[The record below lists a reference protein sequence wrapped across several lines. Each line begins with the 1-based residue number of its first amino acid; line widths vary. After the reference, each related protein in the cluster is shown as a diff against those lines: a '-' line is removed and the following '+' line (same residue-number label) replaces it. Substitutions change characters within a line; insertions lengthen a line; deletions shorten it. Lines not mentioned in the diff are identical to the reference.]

1 MRASVG
7 SSSCML
13 EGRAQ
18 REEPSKLSTT
28 GAWEAMTVEALEPWT
43 NLLRLDRS
51 SMMPNHRYADRFSV
65 VRVMQLD
72 DRFEP
77 IKKTTCVPSL
87 LVSVFVKP
95 MSAGGYH
102 LSLDGATIPIGE
114 IPAFNA
120 SIVDL
125 EAEPTMCSARGLD
138 YIHFHMRRSAI
149 DETASELGYDR
160 ASAIRS
166 VVNREDIVL
175 AQVAR
180 SMLPVLG
187 TEHPSPLALDQLE
200 LILGAHLVQRYAEA
214 NKTRAPTSRGLAAW
228 QRRRV
233 TELLRESLDGSLR
246 LAELAQACNLS
257 VSHFSRS
264 FKRTFGVSC
273 HQWLIQL
280 RIERAKA
287 LLSAADL
294 SLTDV
299 AVKSGFAD
307 QATFTR
313 TFRRIVGVPPG
324 RWRREQ

>member
-1 MRASVG
+1 MTVG
-7 SSSCML
+7 S
-13 EGRAQ
+13 
-18 REEPSKLSTT
+18 
-28 GAWEAMTVEALEPWT
+28 LEPWT
-43 NLLRLDRS
+43 NLLRLNRS
-51 SMMPNHRYADRFSV
+51 SMMANHRYADRFSV

-72 DRFEP
+72 DRAEP
-77 IKKTTCVPSL
+77 IKKSTSVPSL

-102 LSLDGATIPIGE
+102 LSFDGTNVPVGD

-125 EAEPTMCSARGLD
+125 EAEPTMCSTRGLD
-138 YIHFHMRRSAI
+138 YVHFHMRRSAI
-149 DETASELGYDR
+149 DEAASELGYGR
-160 ASAIRS
+160 APGFRS
-166 VVNREDIVL
+166 IVNREDIVL
-175 AQVAR
+175 AQIAK

-187 TEHPSPLALDQLE
+187 TERPSPLALDQLE
-200 LILGAHLVQRYAEA
+200 LIVGAHLVQRYGET
-214 NKTRAPTSRGLAAW
+214 NRTRAVTSRGLAAW

-233 TELLRESLDGSLR
+233 TELLRANLDGSLR

-257 VSHFSRS
+257 VSHFARS

-273 HQWLIQL
+273 HRWLIEL
-280 RIERAKA
+280 RIERAKS
-287 LLSAADL
+287 LLSVADL

-299 AVKSGFAD
+299 ALKSGFND
-307 QATFTR
+307 QTAFTR